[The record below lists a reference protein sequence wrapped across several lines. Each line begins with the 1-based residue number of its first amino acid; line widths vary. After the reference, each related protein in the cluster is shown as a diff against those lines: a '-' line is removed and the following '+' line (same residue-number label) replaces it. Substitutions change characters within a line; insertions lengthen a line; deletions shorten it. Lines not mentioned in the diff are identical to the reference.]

1 MNINRY
7 QDCATT
13 IEMENQSLRPAIT
26 KKLTNME
33 EYSTMKEIIST
44 TSPEIIKEFTSEF

>member
-33 EYSTMKEIIST
+33 EYLTMKEMKCHNLSRNNKRIYI
-44 TSPEIIKEFTSEF
+44 